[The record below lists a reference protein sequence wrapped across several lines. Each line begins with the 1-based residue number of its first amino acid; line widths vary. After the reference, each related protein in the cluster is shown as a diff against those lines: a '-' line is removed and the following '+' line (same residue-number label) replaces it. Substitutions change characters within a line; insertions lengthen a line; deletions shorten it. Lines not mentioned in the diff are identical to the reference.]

1 MIYKLARSLTV
12 NKRKRGDK
20 MAKIILASHG
30 ELSKGMLNS
39 VNMIVGDLASDVET
53 FCLYPGQNPNDY
65 AQILKER
72 FQKDNEHYIL
82 VCDIKGGSVYNALV
96 QTCIYGNVDVL
107 SGMNMN
113 LVLELVLANNSR
125 NLELNQIL
133 NNAKCAITIQNKE
146 SLNQEIE
153 EEDF

>member
-1 MIYKLARSLTV
+1 M
-12 NKRKRGDK
+12 
-20 MAKIILASHG
+20 
-30 ELSKGMLNS
+30 
-39 VNMIVGDLASDVET
+39 
-53 FCLYPGQNPNDY
+53 
-65 AQILKER
+65 
-72 FQKDNEHYIL
+72 
-82 VCDIKGGSVYNALV
+82 CDIKGGSVYNALV

-133 NNAKCAITIQNKE
+133 NNAKCGITIQNKE